1 MSETQCKRTTEYF
14 CKKGQIPCLIENKIV
29 KKTTY
34 YSATHPDYKII
45 IIEIKYIFPMKWP

>member
-1 MSETQCKRTTEYF
+1 MSQTQCKRTTEYF

-45 IIEIKYIFPMKWP
+45 IIEIKYIFPMK